1 MICVLI
7 LYDAFG
13 IRGTAT
19 VVNSNFIELA
29 DAKIEDGAT
38 VVGERQGPAPV
49 FIVKG
54 K

>member
-1 MICVLI
+1 MIRVLI

-19 VVNSNFIELA
+19 VVNSNFLESA

-38 VVGERQGPAPV
+38 VVGERQGPAPA